1 MTTMTSSSSSSS
13 GVVVVGLK
21 RTQSRRRSV
30 LVRAS
35 SSASP
40 VAGRSE
46 REATKDALR
55 ACIANAS
62 APDVIERRASALE
75 AYYTPDD
82 EAYVDVETNA
92 SGTWRVLYTNAPP
105 PSDGTIGPL
114 RGESFQVV
122 DASKR
127 RYENVLSVPPESWLR
142 VVLRARYEPMREV
155 DERTWMVRFED
166 VTVRLF
172 DRFDAVK
179 KKFDPN
185 ATTRIWQTTYL
196 DENCRIVRAGRTEE
210 AVREARARG
219 RKAKAG
225 DEDDCLFVMVREVP
239 WWELPT
245 GI

>member
-1 MTTMTSSSSSSS
+1 M
-13 GVVVVGLK
+13 
-21 RTQSRRRSV
+21 
-30 LVRAS
+30 
-35 SSASP
+35 
-40 VAGRSE
+40 
-46 REATKDALR
+46 
-55 ACIANAS
+55 
-62 APDVIERRASALE
+62 IERRASALE
-75 AYYTPDD
+75 AYYTADD
-82 EAYVDVETNA
+82 DAFCVDVEANA
-92 SGTWRVLYTNAPP
+92 IEERGRCETRLASDPLAKERGREVSSSLSSSSVERGANGTWRVLYTNAPP
-105 PSDGTIGPL
+105 PSDGTLGPL

-142 VVLRARYEPMREV
+142 VILRARYEPMDEV
-155 DERTWMVRFED
+155 DPRTWKVRFED

-172 DRFDAVK
+172 DRFDVVK
-179 KKFDPN
+179 KTFDPN
-185 ATTRIWQTTYL
+185 STTRIWQTTYL

>member
-1 MTTMTSSSSSSS
+1 M
-13 GVVVVGLK
+13 
-21 RTQSRRRSV
+21 
-30 LVRAS
+30 
-35 SSASP
+35 
-40 VAGRSE
+40 
-46 REATKDALR
+46 
-55 ACIANAS
+55 
-62 APDVIERRASALE
+62 IERRASALE
-75 AYYTPDD
+75 AYYAAGDD
-82 EAYVDVETNA
+82 AYVDVEANA
-92 SGTWRVLYTNAPP
+92 NGTWRVLYTNAPP
-105 PSDGTIGPL
+105 PSDGTLGPL

-122 DASKR
+122 DASER

-142 VVLRARYEPMREV
+142 VVLRARYEPMDEV
-155 DERTWMVRFED
+155 VDPRTWKVRFED

-179 KKFDPN
+179 KTFDPN

>member
-1 MTTMTSSSSSSS
+1 MMMMMLTSTSRIDGVGLTRTRTQKRSTVRASSSSSS
-13 GVVVVGLK
+13 
-21 RTQSRRRSV
+21 
-30 LVRAS
+30 
-35 SSASP
+35 P
-40 VAGRSE
+40 IAGRSE
-46 REATKDALR
+46 RESTKDALR

-62 APDVIERRASALE
+62 APEVIERRANALE
-75 AYYTPDD
+75 AYYTNKDD
-82 EAYVDVETNA
+82 AYVDVETNA
-92 SGTWRVLYTNAPP
+92 NGTWRVLYTNAPP
-105 PSDGTIGPL
+105 PSDGTLGPL

-142 VVLRARYEPMREV
+142 VVLRARYEPMDAV
-155 DERTWMVRFED
+155 DARTWKVRFED

-179 KKFDPN
+179 KTFDPN

>member
-1 MTTMTSSSSSSS
+1 MMMMLTSVSRIDGVGFTRTRTQKRSIVTASSSS
-13 GVVVVGLK
+13 
-21 RTQSRRRSV
+21 
-30 LVRAS
+30 
-35 SSASP
+35 P
-40 VAGRSE
+40 IAGRSE
-46 REATKDALR
+46 RESTKDALR

-75 AYYTPDD
+75 AYYTKNDD
-82 EAYVDVETNA
+82 AYVEVETN
-92 SGTWRVLYTNAPP
+92 GTWRVLYTNAPP
-105 PSDGTIGPL
+105 PSDGTLGPL

-122 DASKR
+122 DASER

-142 VVLRARYEPMREV
+142 VVLRARYEPMDTV
-155 DERTWMVRFED
+155 DARMWKVRFED

-179 KKFDPN
+179 KTFDPN

>member
-1 MTTMTSSSSSSS
+1 MMMMLTSVSRIDGVGFTRTRTQKRSIVTASSSS
-13 GVVVVGLK
+13 
-21 RTQSRRRSV
+21 
-30 LVRAS
+30 
-35 SSASP
+35 P
-40 VAGRSE
+40 IAGRSE
-46 REATKDALR
+46 RESTKDALR

-75 AYYTPDD
+75 AYYTKNDD
-82 EAYVDVETNA
+82 AYVEVETN
-92 SGTWRVLYTNAPP
+92 GTWRVLYTNAPP
-105 PSDGTIGPL
+105 PSDGTLGPL

-122 DASKR
+122 DASER

-142 VVLRARYEPMREV
+142 VVLRARYEPMDTV
-155 DERTWMVRFED
+155 DATMWKVRFED

-179 KKFDPN
+179 KTFDPN

>member
-1 MTTMTSSSSSSS
+1 MDT
-13 GVVVVGLK
+13 
-21 RTQSRRRSV
+21 
-30 LVRAS
+30 
-35 SSASP
+35 
-40 VAGRSE
+40 
-46 REATKDALR
+46 
-55 ACIANAS
+55 
-62 APDVIERRASALE
+62 
-75 AYYTPDD
+75 
-82 EAYVDVETNA
+82 
-92 SGTWRVLYTNAPP
+92 
-105 PSDGTIGPL
+105 
-114 RGESFQVV
+114 V
-122 DASKR
+122 DATMWK
-127 RYENVLSVPPESWLR
+127 
-142 VVLRARYEPMREV
+142 
-155 DERTWMVRFED
+155 VRFED

-179 KKFDPN
+179 KTFDPN